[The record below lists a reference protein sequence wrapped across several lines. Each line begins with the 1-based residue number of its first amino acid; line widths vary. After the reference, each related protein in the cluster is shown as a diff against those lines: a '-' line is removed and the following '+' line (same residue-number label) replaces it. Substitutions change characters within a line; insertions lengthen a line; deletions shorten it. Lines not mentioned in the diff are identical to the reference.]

1 MEYVIWYFRDMKL
14 GHILGTRDF
23 ELTFWGSEICSC
35 DIEKEDAVQHP
46 QIRLCITFELLE
58 GTV

>member
-1 MEYVIWYFRDMKL
+1 M
-14 GHILGTRDF
+14 ILGT
-23 ELTFWGSEICSC
+23 FWAHEILKVCVGDDD